1 MKKNLLINQMSCMER
16 SYEKKKHKKNLQETQ
31 NHKEASTLLRAL
43 VFKLTDLDISQ
54 VLYCINRS
62 LRKGLSYFET
72 SHRRCNSIK

>member
-1 MKKNLLINQMSCMER
+1 MSCMER
-16 SYEKKKHKKNLQETQ
+16 SYEKKTPKKSVRNTKPQ
-31 NHKEASTLLRAL
+31 STLLRAL